1 VPVVAP
7 LSAAMTEQPAVALDI
22 LYPSGFYSYQTPV
35 MLDYAAAIN
44 GVAPPVKAGAPFT
57 YLDLGCGD
65 GFTIVLL
72 AAIYPECRFIGV
84 DFNPGHIAVGTAL
97 ARAGGIENVRF
108 VEGAFEDWRD
118 FDLPECDYI
127 AMHGVYAWISEA
139 ARSAVLELVA
149 ARLAPDGLLYV
160 SYNANPG
167 WASVAPLRQFFLDYT
182 RGMTGDPVAN
192 VAATLRHLKELR
204 DKGAGYFVQNPAAGG
219 VLDEMAGKDIRY
231 VAHEI
236 YSPHWS
242 PLPFSTVAR
251 QMRERG
257 LAFAGSADLARNYPR
272 PSVKATFLPLL
283 LKSRDRER
291 AELYRDFLNNAFFR
305 RDVFV
310 KAPEDAPR
318 RPVTGL
324 LEPFAFG
331 SKVPFADLA
340 RAIKLP
346 DGELPLVEEPFEGLR
361 RVLADQA
368 QSIADLRARPQFAT
382 RNVEELGQALE
393 LLVLGNQITP
403 FKAPSLPGTLPA
415 DWTVPLPLNRHLLA
429 EPVGSEP
436 YLLVISP
443 FVGSAVPVP
452 RGEAVV
458 LLAVAEAGREGALE
472 WSWDYVAAR
481 QAWLSV
487 KGIPATK
494 RDGHRAAFAQ
504 TLDALAPRLAKL
516 VEFGVIAPR

>member
-1 VPVVAP
+1 MP
-7 LSAAMTEQPAVALDI
+7 EQPSVALDI
-22 LYPSGFYSYQTPV
+22 LYPSGFYSYQTPA

-44 GVAPPVKAGAPFT
+44 GVAPPVAAGAPFT

-65 GFTIVLL
+65 GFTIILL
-72 AAIYPECRFIGV
+72 AAIYPACRFIGV
-84 DFNPGHIAVGTAL
+84 DFNPSHIAVGEKL

-108 VEGAFEDWRD
+108 IEGGFEDWRD

-139 ARSAVLELVA
+139 ARAALLALIA
-149 ARLAPDGLLYV
+149 ARLAPGGLLYV

-182 RGMTGDPVAN
+182 RDMAGDPVAN

-204 DKGAGYFVQNPAAGG
+204 DKGAGYFAQNPAASG

-242 PLPFSTVAR
+242 PLPFSAVAR
-251 QMRERG
+251 QMREAG

-272 PSVKATFLPLL
+272 PSVKAAFLPLL
-283 LKSRDRER
+283 LKTKDRER
-291 AELYRDFLNNAFFR
+291 AELYRDYIGNTFFR

-310 KAPEDAPR
+310 SAPDDAPR
-318 RPVTGL
+318 RAATAL
-324 LEPFAFG
+324 LAAHAFG
-331 SKVPFADLA
+331 SKVPFADLT
-340 RAIKLP
+340 RALKLP
-346 DGELPLVEEPFEGLR
+346 DGELPLTDEPFESLR
-361 RVLADQA
+361 RVLADRA
-368 QSIADLRARPQFAT
+368 YSIADLRALPQFAA
-382 RNVEELGQALE
+382 RPADELGQALE

-403 FKAPSLPGTLPA
+403 FRTATQPGVAPD

-429 EPVGSEP
+429 EPVGGEP
-436 YLLVISP
+436 YVLLISP
-443 FVGSAVPVP
+443 SIGSAVPVM
-452 RGEAVV
+452 RGEAVA
-458 LLAVAEAGREGALE
+458 LLAVAEAGRAGALD

-481 QAWLSV
+481 EAWLSV
-487 KGIPATK
+487 KGVKATK
-494 RDGHRAAFAQ
+494 REAHRIAFAQ
-504 TLDALAPRLAKL
+504 MLDALAPRLAKL
-516 VEFGVIAPR
+516 VEFGLIAPR

>member
-1 VPVVAP
+1 MP
-7 LSAAMTEQPAVALDI
+7 EQPEIALDI

-35 MLDYAAAIN
+35 MLNYAAAIN
-44 GVAPPVKAGAPFT
+44 GVAPPVAPGAPFT

-97 ARAGGIENVRF
+97 ARTGGIANVRF
-108 VEGAFEDWRD
+108 IEGAFEDWRD
-118 FDLPECDYI
+118 FDLPDCDYV

-139 ARSAVLELVA
+139 ARTALLALIA
-149 ARLAPDGLLYV
+149 ARLAPGGLLYV

-251 QMRERG
+251 QMHDAG
-257 LAFAGSADLARNYPR
+257 LAFTGSADLSRNYPR
-272 PSVKATFLPLL
+272 PSVKAAFLPLL
-283 LKSRDRER
+283 LKTRDRER

-310 KAPEDAPR
+310 KADEAAPR

-340 RAIKLP
+340 RAVKLP
-346 DGELPLVEEPFEGLR
+346 DGELPLADEPFEGLR
-361 RVLADQA
+361 RSLAGRA
-368 QSIADLRARPQFAT
+368 QSIAALRAQPPFAALT
-382 RNVEELGQALE
+382 AEELGQALE

-403 FKAPSLPGTLPA
+403 FKAPSQPAVPPA
-415 DWTVPLPLNRHLLA
+415 DWTVPLPLNRHLLT

-436 YLLVISP
+436 YLLLISP
-443 FVGSAVPVP
+443 VVGSAVPVQ

-458 LLAVAEAGREGALE
+458 ILAVAEAGREGAAE
-472 WSWDYVAAR
+472 WSWNYVAAR
-481 QAWLSV
+481 QVWLSH
-487 KGIPATK
+487 KGVAATK
-494 RDGHRAAFAQ
+494 REAHRVAFAQ
-504 TLDALAPRLAKL
+504 TLDALAPRLAKF
-516 VEFGVIAPR
+516 VEFGLIAPR